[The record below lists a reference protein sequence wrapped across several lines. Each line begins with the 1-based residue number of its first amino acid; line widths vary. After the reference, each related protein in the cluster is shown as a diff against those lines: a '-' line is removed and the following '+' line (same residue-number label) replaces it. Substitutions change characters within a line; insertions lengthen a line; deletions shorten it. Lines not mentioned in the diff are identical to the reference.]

1 MESGNKGKAKKSI
14 RIIPFPSRNLLL
26 KQSEED
32 DHKPLKNKSRVSA
45 KGFFPVYVGEEKKRF
60 VMKTE
65 MANHAVFKKMLEEA
79 EREYGFSNGG
89 HVLLPCHVDVFYG
102 ALSEMEKESSGLL
115 CGSFSF
121 LIRPFRRRSCGR

>member
-14 RIIPFPSRNLLL
+14 RIVPLPSKNLLL
-26 KQSEED
+26 NQSEED
-32 DHKPLKNKSRVSA
+32 HHKPLKNKSRVAA

-89 HVLLPCHVDVFYG
+89 PVLLPCHVDVFYE

-115 CGSFSF
+115 CGSFRF
-121 LIRPFRRRSCGR
+121 LIRPSRRRSCSR

>member
-1 MESGNKGKAKKSI
+1 MESGNEGKANKSI

-32 DHKPLKNKSRVSA
+32 DHKPPKNKSRVAA

-60 VMKTE
+60 GMKME

-89 HVLLPCHVDVFYG
+89 PVLLPCHLDVFYDRL
-102 ALSEMEKESSGLL
+102 A
-115 CGSFSF
+115 F
-121 LIRPFRRRSCGR
+121 